1 MIRKCIGCGIELQS
15 ENKDKIG
22 FVQNEKQ
29 ELCDRCFKLKN
40 YGEYQPV
47 NLNNNDFQKIIDT
60 IPANSLVIYVTSL
73 LNLNLDYLYK
83 FKNVLIVL
91 TKKDLLP
98 KSTKDYKII
107 NYIKKNYHNYL
118 DIEVISSIRNYNLDN
133 LFKKIKKYGNRKPI
147 YFVGLTNSGKSTLI
161 NKIIKNYADNNKEIT
176 TSLYPSTT
184 LNIINIKIG
193 NLKIIDTPGLLG
205 EKSII
210 NSLTSNEIKRI
221 TPKKEIKPRNYQ
233 LKGETSLLI
242 DKYIRLDTHINDN
255 IAVFLSNNLKIIKV
269 GKDNQ
274 KFKKNYKYSVTIQKN
289 QDIVIEDLCFIKF
302 QKEADIEIYSPYQIN
317 ILKRDNL
324 I

>member
-29 ELCDRCFKLKN
+29 ELCERCFKLKN

-60 IPANSLVIYVTSL
+60 IPANSLVIYVTAL

>member
-29 ELCDRCFKLKN
+29 ELCERCFKLKN

-91 TKKDLLP
+91 TKKDLLT

>member
-15 ENKDKIG
+15 ENKATIG

-29 ELCDRCFKLKN
+29 ELCERCFKLKN

-133 LFKKIKKYGNRKPI
+133 LFKKIKKYGNRKSI

-274 KFKKNYKYSVTIQKN
+274 KFKKNYKYSVTIQKK

>member
-29 ELCDRCFKLKN
+29 ELCERCFKLKN

-193 NLKIIDTPGLLG
+193 NLKIM
-205 EKSII
+205 E
-210 NSLTSNEIKRI
+210 
-221 TPKKEIKPRNYQ
+221 
-233 LKGETSLLI
+233 
-242 DKYIRLDTHINDN
+242 
-255 IAVFLSNNLKIIKV
+255 
-269 GKDNQ
+269 
-274 KFKKNYKYSVTIQKN
+274 
-289 QDIVIEDLCFIKF
+289 
-302 QKEADIEIYSPYQIN
+302 
-317 ILKRDNL
+317 
-324 I
+324 

>member
-29 ELCDRCFKLKN
+29 ELCERCFKLKN